1 MTQAITTQEPEE
13 NPAAESKELIPFDEI
28 NAVTIFIGGGMPALV
43 NKIIERINSVIVDPT
58 NVDDQAVMRSMDKQI
73 NKVIKFID
81 DMRLDLVKSKKQE
94 LSKIDTINRDARTEI
109 RKEQHDFIQPLRDI
123 EAIETARKAKIEA
136 RWNEL
141 LSITDWEQEIT
152 SGDIQNRID
161 LARELANAEDWGKY
175 SVKII
180 NTKLDIMQTLTKKLL
195 AQKTLE
201 ELRIEEAHQKEEEEA
216 RKVKER
222 EEQIRKD
229 ATEKAEKDAA
239 DKIKKDQEEK
249 DKRDNLKAEEAKRT
263 IMAPAQPKPRPYRGT
278 PSSRPVVIKKPEVS
292 EAEKRR
298 IADEKHKEKIHTEI
312 AAALQDKVGY
322 TESLLA
328 VAAIVEGK
336 IPHIKIVY

>member
-1 MTQAITTQEPEE
+1 MTQSNVELIEE
-13 NPAAESKELIPFDEI
+13 EIAVSKELISFDDI
-28 NAVTIFIGGGMPALV
+28 NAVTIFTGGGMPALV
-43 NKIIERINSVIVDPT
+43 ARIKERINSVIVDPT

-109 RKEQHDFIQPLRDI
+109 RKEQYDFIEPLRKI
-123 EAIETARKAKIEA
+123 EAIEAERKAKIEA

-141 LSITDWEQEIT
+141 LGCSDWEGEL
-152 SGDIQNRID
+152 SSSDIQKRIER
-161 LARELANAEDWGKY
+161 ARELANAEDWGKY

-180 NTKLDIMQTLTKKLL
+180 KTKLDIIQTLNKKFL

-201 ELRIEEAHQKEEEEA
+201 GLRVEEAIKQKEEEA
-216 RKVKER
+216 RKQKKR
-222 EEQIRKD
+222 EDDIRKE
-229 ATEKAEKDAA
+229 ATKKAEKKAA
-239 DKIKKDQEEK
+239 DKAKADQEAK
-249 DKRDNLKAEEAKRT
+249 DKSDNLKAEEAKRK
-263 IMAPAQPKPRPYRGT
+263 IMAPVQPKPRSYRGV
-278 PSSRPVVIKKPEVS
+278 PSIRPEVIKKPVIS
-292 EAEKRR
+292 EAEKQR

>member
-1 MTQAITTQEPEE
+1 MTQIATQEPEE
-13 NPAAESKELIPFDEI
+13 TPGTESKQLIPFDEI
-28 NAVTIFIGGGMPALV
+28 NAISVFIGGGMPTLV
-43 NKIIERINSVIVDPT
+43 AEIKERVECVIVDPT
-58 NVDDQAVMRSMDKQI
+58 NVDDQAVMRSIDKQI
-73 NKVIKFID
+73 NKALGFINN
-81 DMRLDLVKSKKQE
+81 MRLDLVTDKKQE
-94 LSKIDTINRDARTEI
+94 LAKIDKVGREAKIQI
-109 RKEQHDFIQPLRDI
+109 QQIQHDFITPLREI
-123 EAIETARKAKIEA
+123 EAIEAARKAKIEA

-141 LSITDWEQEIT
+141 LAITEWEEEIT
-152 SGDIQNRID
+152 SQDIQNRID
-161 LARELANAEDWGKY
+161 LARELAGAEDWGKY

-180 NTKLDIMQTLTKKLL
+180 STKLDIMQTLQKKLL

-201 ELRIEEAHQKEEEEA
+201 ELRIEDARQKEEDEA

-239 DKIKKDQEEK
+239 DKVKKDQAEK
-249 DKRDNLKAEEAKRT
+249 DKRDNLKAEKAKRT
-263 IMAPAQPKPRPYRGT
+263 IMAPVRSKPRPYRGS
-278 PSSRPVVIKKPEVS
+278 PSSRPEVIKKSVVS
-292 EAEKRR
+292 EADKQR